1 MAFENGRGSKETV
14 KHSRT
19 GAGKMVQRARVLNAL
34 AEDQGSGSNTQA
46 CDAISRHSGALFW
59 PLRGPTHT
67 WYTHA
72 YT

>member
-19 GAGKMVQRARVLNAL
+19 GAEKMVQRARVLNAL

-46 CDAISRHSGALFW
+46 VAHSHL
-59 PLRGPTHT
+59 
-67 WYTHA
+67 
-72 YT
+72 